1 MSIKTVTDGQSITY
15 GRAPDGGS
23 DRLRTLGDVAGAGLG
38 VLAAA
43 PWIPGSSDVKATRK
57 LTAGVSS
64 TRVTLVTPTAGKKV
78 RILHAF
84 LITES
89 GTVTQFELYFG
100 TGANIGTD
108 VTKYILESLLDLIDL
123 PSVQVGSLDGG
134 GKAGAVDEVVSMRT
148 AVDIAASGTFAI
160 LYREE

>member
-1 MSIKTVTDGQSITY
+1 MTEQVQLWLYDATAWVKARSN
-15 GRAPDGGS
+15 
-23 DRLRTLGDVAGAGLG
+23 GAG

-43 PWIPGSSDVKATRK
+43 PWIPGASDVKATRK
-57 LTAGVSS
+57 LTVAASS
-64 TRVTLVTPTAGKKV
+64 TRVTLLTPTTGKKV
-78 RILHAF
+78 RVLYVF

-108 VTKYILESLLDLIDL
+108 VTKYVLESLLDLIDL
-123 PSVQVGSLDGG
+123 PSIQVGFLDGG
-134 GKAGAVDEVVSMRT
+134 GPVGAVDEVVSMRT
-148 AVDIAASGTFAI
+148 AADISSSGTFAI

>member
-1 MSIKTVTDGQSITY
+1 MTEQVQLWLYDATAWVKARSN
-15 GRAPDGGS
+15 
-23 DRLRTLGDVAGAGLG
+23 GAG

-43 PWIPGSSDVKATRK
+43 PWIPGASDVKATRK
-57 LTAGVSS
+57 LTVAASS
-64 TRVTLVTPTAGKKV
+64 TRVTLLTPTTGKKV
-78 RILHAF
+78 RILYVF

-108 VTKYILESLLDLIDL
+108 VTKYVLESLLDLIDL
-123 PSVQVGSLDGG
+123 PSIQVGFLDGG
-134 GKAGAVDEVVSMRT
+134 GPVGAVDEVVSMRT
-148 AVDIAASGTFAI
+148 AADISSSGTFAI